1 MYKGGEIMSF
11 PEKLKTLRESHNHT
25 QQQLADLLGV
35 RKSSIS
41 NYETG
46 RSYPKRMVLLKLAQI
61 YNIPPSSFLETEEPL
76 KLASPILFE
85 DPIKKV
91 FVYKSFSDCLLTE
104 AASPGYCISIPADLI
119 GNGEYKAF
127 VSPSGSIVIVDA
139 KSLPIPGDVVFAK
152 SESDE
157 VIYGKYCANASSD
170 AIISKYVGK
179 KEEIS
184 VFDIKK
190 DKITVLAI
198 AVKIFDNLNA

>member
-1 MYKGGEIMSF
+1 MSF

-61 YNIPPSSFLETEEPL
+61 YNIPPSSLLEPEEPL
-76 KLASPILFE
+76 KLASPVLFE
-85 DPIKKV
+85 DPVKKV
-91 FVYKSFSDCLLTE
+91 FVYKSFSDCLLSE
-104 AASPGYCISIPADLI
+104 SAAPGYCLSIPKDLI

-127 VSPSGSIVIVDA
+127 VAPSGSIVIVDV
-139 KSLPIPGDVVFAK
+139 KSAPLSGDNVFAK
-152 SESDE
+152 SESGGI
-157 VIYGKYCANASSD
+157 IYGKYCVNSSSD
-170 AIISKYVGK
+170 AIISKYIGE
-179 KEEIS
+179 KEEAY
-184 VFDIKK
+184 VFDIEK

-198 AVKIFDNLNA
+198 AVKIFGDMNS

>member
-1 MYKGGEIMSF
+1 MSF
-11 PEKLKTLRESHNHT
+11 PEKLKYLRESNNHT
-25 QQQLADLLGV
+25 QQALADLLGV

-61 YNIPPSSFLETEEPL
+61 YNVPPSSFLETEQPIPV
-76 KLASPILFE
+76 ASPNKFV

-91 FVYKSFSDCLLTE
+91 FVYKSFADCLLNE
-104 AASPGYCISIPADLI
+104 ATSAEYCISLPTELI

-127 VSPSGSIVIVDA
+127 ISPSGSIMIVDA
-139 KSLPIPGDVVFAK
+139 ASAPTPGDTVFAL
-152 SESDE
+152 SSAGEI
-157 VIYGKYCANASSD
+157 IYGKYTTSSSSA
-170 AIISKYVGK
+170 AIISKYVGD
-179 KEEIS
+179 KEETE

-198 AVKIFDNLNA
+198 AVKTFGDIRS